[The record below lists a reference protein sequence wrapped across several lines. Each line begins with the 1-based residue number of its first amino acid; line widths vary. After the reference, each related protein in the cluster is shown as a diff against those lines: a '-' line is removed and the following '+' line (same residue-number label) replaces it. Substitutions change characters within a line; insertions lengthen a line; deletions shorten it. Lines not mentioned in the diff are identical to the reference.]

1 MPVKLGDVKMQDGM
15 LVDGLTDV
23 YNKVHMGVCA
33 EKCAAEYEFSREDQ
47 DNFAIQSYK
56 RSAEAWASGKF
67 KEEIVPVEIP
77 QRKGEPIIFQKTK
90 NIKM

>member
-1 MPVKLGDVKMQDGM
+1 MQDGM

-33 EKCAAEYEFSREDQ
+33 EKCAAKYEFSREDQ

-56 RSAEAWASGKF
+56 RSAEAWASGKLKRGNRTCRNSTEKRRTDYF
-67 KEEIVPVEIP
+67 RRRRRI
-77 QRKGEPIIFQKTK
+77 
-90 NIKM
+90 